1 VGEKHLRRL
10 VRVVEAAPA
19 TSAAADLAL
28 RSLVNLARAPLPLAG
43 RVAAPDALRAICAV
57 VRAGGDSPAAERAQ
71 LSALKA
77 AYELCKARE
86 ERRRPPPPA
95 PLPPEPR
102 TSRPESAARAC

>member
-1 VGEKHLRRL
+1 M
-10 VRVVEAAPA
+10 VEAAPA

-86 ERRRPPPPA
+86 ERRRPPPPP
-95 PLPPEPR
+95 PLAQKAQPV
-102 TSRPESAARAC
+102 RAERGQGLA